1 MLPLPSAK
9 ICAPS
14 AQASPPNLNKAQS
27 GLQIPLSSAIIVRL
41 GDRIP
46 VDGKVFD
53 GFSAVDES
61 ALTDEEL
68 ATKHRRYK

>member
-1 MLPLPSAK
+1 MSPLPSAK
-9 ICAPS
+9 KFAPS

-27 GLQIPLSSAIIVRL
+27 GLQIPLSSAIIVRP

-46 VDGKVFD
+46 VDRKVID
-53 GFSAVDES
+53 GFSAVDDS
-61 ALTDEEL
+61 ALTGEEL